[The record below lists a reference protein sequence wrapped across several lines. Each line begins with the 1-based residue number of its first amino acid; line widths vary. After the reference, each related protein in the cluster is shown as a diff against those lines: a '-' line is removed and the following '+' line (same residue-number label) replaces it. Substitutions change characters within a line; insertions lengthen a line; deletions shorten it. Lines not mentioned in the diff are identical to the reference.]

1 MVVSRLIV
9 TSLRFAM
16 LGFGWPVRSVRAKC
30 SLLHL
35 EDFSF

>member
-1 MVVSRLIV
+1 MIVSRLV
-9 TSLRFAM
+9 TLLGFVM
-16 LGFGWPVRSVRAKC
+16 LGFGCPVRSVEAGC

>member
-1 MVVSRLIV
+1 MIVSRLV
-9 TSLRFAM
+9 TSLRFVM
-16 LGFGWPVRSVRAKC
+16 LGFGWPIRSVEAGC